1 MRFMRQLGVILLV
14 SAAGEMLRGLLPFP
28 IPAGIYGFAI
38 MFVCLCTGVIKLDHV
53 EDAGDGLV
61 DVMQVLLIPA
71 CVEVMSFWDELRSV
85 LPALI
90 AASVVSTLAV
100 LAATGK
106 VSDIVID
113 AEERLKR

>member
-1 MRFMRQLGVILLV
+1 
-14 SAAGEMLRGLLPFP
+14 
-28 IPAGIYGFAI
+28 
-38 MFVCLCTGVIKLDHV
+38 
-53 EDAGDGLV
+53 
-61 DVMQVLLIPA
+61 
-71 CVEVMSFWDELRSV
+71 MSFWDELRSV

>member
-1 MRFMRQLGVILLV
+1 MRQLGVILLV

-38 MFVCLCTGVIKLDHV
+38 MFACLCTGVIKLDHV

-61 DVMQVLLIPA
+61 
-71 CVEVMSFWDELRSV
+71 EVMSFWDELRSV
-85 LPALI
+85 LPVLI

>member
-53 EDAGDGLV
+53 
-61 DVMQVLLIPA
+61 MQVLLIPA

-85 LPALI
+85 LPVLI

>member
-38 MFVCLCTGVIKLDHV
+38 MFVCLCTGVIKLD
-53 EDAGDGLV
+53 GLV

-85 LPALI
+85 LPVLI